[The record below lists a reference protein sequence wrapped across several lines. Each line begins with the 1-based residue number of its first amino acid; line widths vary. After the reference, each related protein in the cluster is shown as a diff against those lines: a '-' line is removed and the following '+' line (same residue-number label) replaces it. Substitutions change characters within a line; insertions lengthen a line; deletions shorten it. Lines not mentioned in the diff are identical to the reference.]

1 MLRIAFLISGSGTN
15 LQYIIDKIN
24 QGEINCSMEMV
35 ISDNP
40 LAKGIERAKKQGI
53 PCYVLDKKIYGENI
67 GDEVFKIIGDKV
79 DLIVLGGFL
88 SILKGPLLKRYKNK
102 IINIHPSLIPSFCGK
117 GMYGIKVHQAVIDS
131 GVKVT
136 GCTVHFVNEEIDRGA
151 ILIQRALYINPEEK
165 AETLQRRVL
174 KEEHL
179 CLLEAI
185 KSISENRVEFNHNK
199 ATIC

>member
-1 MLRIAFLISGSGTN
+1 MFRIAFFISGSGTN

-24 QGEINCSMEMV
+24 QGEINCSIEMV

-53 PCYVLDKKIYGENI
+53 PCYVLDKKNYGENI

-88 SILKGPLLKRYKNK
+88 SILKGQLLKRYKNK

>member
-1 MLRIAFLISGSGTN
+1 MFRIAFLISGSGTN

-24 QGEINCSMEMV
+24 QGEINCSIEMV

-88 SILKGPLLKRYKNK
+88 SILKGQLLKRYKNK